1 MRTTITLEDD
11 VAKLIRDETRRSRKT
26 FKDVVND
33 AIRKGLTTGPSPSAR
48 PRRFRVKPKACG
60 FRPGIDLMK
69 LNQLL
74 DELEVEHAGVVVI
87 RDR

>member
-11 VAKLIRDETRRSRKT
+11 VAKLIREETRRTGDS

-33 AIRKGLTTGPSPSAR
+33 AIRKGLTTGAAPSAR
-48 PRRFRVKPKACG
+48 AGKFRVKPKACG
-60 FRPGIDLMK
+60 FRPGIDLLK

-74 DELEVEHAGVVVI
+74 DELEVDHAGVIVI

>member
-1 MRTTITLEDD
+1 MRTTITLEED
-11 VAKLIRDETRRSRKT
+11 VAKLIREETCRTGAT

-33 AIRKGLTTGPSPSAR
+33 AIRKGLTTGRAPAAR
-48 PRRFRVKPKACG
+48 VAKFRVKPKACG
-60 FRPGIDLMK
+60 FRPGIDLLK

-74 DELEVEHAGVVVI
+74 DELEVEHPSVVVI